1 MLQISEDSPSMLS
14 VEPIASGRLIP
25 DWLMT
30 DLIMNPNTDKLIIYP
45 SESARKACLAKL
57 SEHISSIDT
66 SKHLTLKRLFSSL
79 FLDLRLPN
87 VMNNDCLLF
96 SLVHQTMVKW
106 ANAGKFPLMF
116 TAVEGRKWSEFKT
129 ERLLQLHEELSEL
142 KPPWNWDN
150 DPGVK
155 EFRSLILQLEKQTK
169 KTHPHLLKT
178 HLYDKLLT
186 SNEIPFTLKGLSG
199 VVVLDHTPEFSE
211 MDRELLNLIAKII
224 PIHQLC
230 NTGSFRLGFHGAYIE
245 DVEWSTKQTL
255 PKWLP
260 AHELSSG
267 VDELEWKSDA
277 GVQNATTW
285 HRISLERKE
294 HHISS
299 TIELVSDYLT
309 TTQGS
314 IIIVDAAADK
324 NQKFWATRLNDL
336 GLLCNVQSNRLREQS
351 SIAGLLNALNM
362 GEGLESWSFNKF
374 RRLVENTSFPVKF
387 SQLSKL
393 THPMFPN
400 WKPIPH
406 LDILQNISLNFHV
419 LGGPGAL
426 ERWTYTLSIAK
437 PPLGSDEDVMKQK
450 YEETQWWLANVV
462 RIWAPLCHES
472 SELSKTDYIGC
483 SSAMK
488 LPLINP
494 VKCGTE
500 WLNMI
505 FQSLNLAKL
514 AMHEAKFSRA
524 IPALQIVY
532 EEHHRI
538 LRELNQLEF
547 DSPTDS
553 DNFISHIQRIIDK
566 TELPSGRTE
575 SQDIAILTPEQ
586 AFGMEADLV
595 ILSGT
600 DAESWSMK
608 APKVPWLD
616 TESRLKLGIL
626 NQDIEI
632 RKARHQLKHLL
643 NAAKVVVILDTSL
656 DDAAGPCA
664 PLAEFLQHQ
673 RNNQQFQT
681 MKKIPSFVKS
691 ENYQPDNLDRP
702 WNLSTSDK
710 PEQQG
715 WLTPRPFSMTMS
727 NQGAIGNRS
736 GNRGRDDIQRA
747 GLKLFNRQEIN
758 RAPISLTN
766 LAKSHEFEIYNDR
779 LKRQPSHKTI
789 QRGEFLSWES
799 RNFMVSV
806 DNLTL
811 RPSQS
816 QAEMVTTDSKN
827 WPHLGKKGS
836 RSNSPAIDPRPL
848 PPFDSG
854 STTFQSVIG
863 QTSQIL
869 NQQYWSASRIQ
880 SWLRCPRGAW
890 LEKHLVANQ
899 PEDST
904 EDIDSRTRGLLVH
917 EVLGHILQEHGLTI
931 GGQPTSVP
939 VPICQGKLDTIEKL
953 WHASLEFIEQNAPWL
968 ARKNAVAH
976 HRCRDMLGID
986 SSTWQQYL
994 AGEIILHPIGRI
1006 GRMLEAE
1013 LALTSS
1019 APIACEWNLTSTDG
1033 DCIITT
1039 NLNDKPDFE
1048 FRLSGRIDR
1057 VDVVLIS
1064 DENREL
1070 AERDGVLSDGH
1081 RWVIIRDLK
1090 NIEGPKQG
1098 KQGSRHRTAIFD
1110 EVQLAL
1116 YAQAWENANPND
1128 RVIGVGIS
1136 EVGEKTQHYVEVDNS
1151 ILQYLD
1157 DVTIGVVTNYTANHF
1172 PPQQADAS
1180 GYASGFRAWI
1190 EERIQTSARAILSAE
1205 EGNFHPTPCKHCY
1218 YCKTSGMSPSAELAG
1233 GW

>member
-1 MLQISEDSPSMLS
+1 MRISEDSPSMLS

-25 DWLMT
+25 DWLVT

-45 SESARKACLAKL
+45 SENARKACLAKL

-87 VMNNDCLLF
+87 VMDNDSLLF
-96 SLVHQTMVKW
+96 SLVHQTMARW
-106 ANAGKFPLMF
+106 ANSGKFPLMF
-116 TAVEGRKWSEFKT
+116 TASEGRKWSEFKT
-129 ERLLQLHEELSEL
+129 ERLLQLHAELSEL

-155 EFRSLILQLEKQTK
+155 EFRSLILQLEKRTK
-169 KTHPHLLKT
+169 KTHPHLMKL
-178 HLYDKLLT
+178 HLFKKLLT
-186 SNEIPFTLKGLSG
+186 CNEIPFTLKGLSG
-199 VVVLDHTPEFSE
+199 VIVLDHSPEFSE
-211 MDRELLNLIAKII
+211 MDRELLNLVSKII

-230 NTGSFRLGFHGAYIE
+230 NTGSFRLGFHGAYIQ
-245 DVEWSTKQTL
+245 DVEWSTAKTL

-260 AHELSSG
+260 AHKLSSE
-267 VDELEWKSDA
+267 VDELEWRSDA
-277 GVQNATTW
+277 GVEKATTW

-309 TTQGS
+309 STQGNV
-314 IIIVDAAADK
+314 IIVDAAAEK
-324 NQKFWATRLNDL
+324 NQNFWATRLNDL
-336 GLLCNVQSNRLREQS
+336 GLLCNLQSNRLREQS

-393 THPMFPN
+393 VHPTFPD

-437 PPLGSDEDVMKQK
+437 PPLGSDEEVMKQK

-462 RIWAPLCHES
+462 RMWAPLCHES
-472 SELSKTDYIGC
+472 SELSKRDHIGC
-483 SSAMK
+483 SSAVK
-488 LPLINP
+488 LPLTEP
-494 VKCGTE
+494 VKDGTE

-505 FQSLNLAKL
+505 FQALDFAKL
-514 AMHEAKFSRA
+514 AGHEAKFSRA

-538 LRELNQLEF
+538 FRELNQLEF
-547 DSPTDS
+547 DLPTDF
-553 DNFISHIQRIIDK
+553 NKFINHILRIIDK
-566 TELPSGRTE
+566 TELPGGRTE

-595 ILSGT
+595 ILSGLDT
-600 DAESWSMK
+600 ESWPMK

-643 NAAKVVVILDTSL
+643 NAASVVVILDTTL

-664 PLAEFLQHQ
+664 PLAEFLQYQ
-673 RNNQQFQT
+673 TNIQQFQS

-691 ENYQPDNLDRP
+691 ENYDVDNSDRP
-702 WNLSTSDK
+702 WDLSTSDIS
-710 PEQQG
+710 ESRG

-727 NQGAIGNRS
+727 TQGAIGNRS
-736 GNRGRDDIQRA
+736 GHRGRDGIQRA
-747 GLKLFNRQEIN
+747 GLKLVNNQEIN
-758 RAPISLTN
+758 RAPISVTN

-789 QRGEFLSWES
+789 QRGEFLAWES

-816 QAEMVTTDSKN
+816 QAEMITTDSKS

-854 STTFQSVIG
+854 SIAFQSVTG
-863 QTSQIL
+863 QTSQNL
-869 NQQYWSASRIQ
+869 NQKYWSASRIQ

-890 LEKHLVANQ
+890 LEKHLLANQ

-917 EVLGHILQEHGLTI
+917 EVLGHILQQHGLTV
-931 GGQPTSVP
+931 GGQPTSLA
-939 VPICQGKLDTIEKL
+939 VPISQGKLDTIEKL
-953 WHASLEFIEQNAPWL
+953 WHTSLKFIEQNAPWL

-986 SSTWQQYL
+986 SSTWQQHL
-994 AGEIILHPIGRI
+994 AGEITLQPIGRI

-1019 APIACEWNLTSTDG
+1019 APIACEWNLNPTGS
-1033 DCIITT
+1033 DCIITAQ
-1039 NLNDKPDFE
+1039 LNDKPDFE

-1064 DENREL
+1064 DENRER
-1070 AERDGVLSDGH
+1070 AKKDGLLNEQQ

-1090 NIEGPKQG
+1090 NIEGPKHG

-1128 RVIGVGIS
+1128 RVVGVGIS
-1136 EVGEKTQHYVEVDNS
+1136 EVGEKTQHYVEVDHS
-1151 ILQYLD
+1151 ILKYLG
-1157 DVTIGVVTNYTANHF
+1157 DVAIGVVTNYTANHF
-1172 PPQQADAS
+1172 PPQQEGFD

-1190 EERIQTSARAILSAE
+1190 GERIRTSARAISSAE
-1205 EGNFHPTPCKHCY
+1205 EGNFHPTPCQYCY
-1218 YCKTSGMSPSAELAG
+1218 YCKNSGMSPSAELAG
-1233 GW
+1233 GWQ